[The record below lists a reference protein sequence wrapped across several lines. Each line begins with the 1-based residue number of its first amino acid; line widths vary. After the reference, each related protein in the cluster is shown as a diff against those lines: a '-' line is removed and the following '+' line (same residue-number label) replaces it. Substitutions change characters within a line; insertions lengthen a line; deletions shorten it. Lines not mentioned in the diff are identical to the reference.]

1 MPDAPLPERSAALG
15 AGAVPLGYDPAAAAR
30 HLVTVEP
37 RLVPIVEAVGPPS
50 YVPRG
55 GTPFDALLRAICY
68 QQLNGKAAAT
78 IHGRVLAA
86 LGTPEGGAS
95 DPAALLNQPEEALR
109 ACGLSRAKTAAV
121 HDLARKTME
130 GTVPSLDDLH
140 ALDDEAVIRR
150 LVLVRGVGPWTVE
163 MLLLFTLGRPD
174 VWPVDDYAVRL
185 AYARLWDAPDLT
197 PKQLRERGEA
207 FRPYRSAAAWYGWR
221 LLDPPFGT

>member
-1 MPDAPLPERSAALG
+1 MPERTDALIPG
-15 AGAVPLGYDPAAAAR
+15 DLPLGYDPEAAAR
-30 HLVTVEP
+30 HLVAVEP
-37 RLVPIVEAVGPPS
+37 RLVPVVAAVGPPS

-86 LGTPEGGAS
+86 LGTPDGGAS
-95 DPAALLNQPEEALR
+95 NPAALLAQPEEALR

-121 HDLARKTME
+121 HDLARKTLD
-130 GTVPSLDDLH
+130 GTVPGLDDLH
-140 ALDDEAVIRR
+140 ALDDEAVIQR
-150 LVLVRGVGPWTVE
+150 LVSVRGVGRWTVE

-185 AYARLWDAPDLT
+185 AYARLWNAPDLT
-197 PKQLRERGEA
+197 PKQLRLRGEA
-207 FRPYRSAAAWYGWR
+207 FGPYRSAAAWYGWR
-221 LLDPPFGT
+221 LLDPRFAP